1 MRHKTDIERAGERRL
16 AELGQLA
23 SEIAEMTDADA
34 EAAREAAARHL
45 AEHVAL
51 CESAASIGAQA
62 WH

>member
-16 AELGQLA
+16 ADLGQLA

-34 EAAREAAARHL
+34 EAAREAVAQHL
-45 AEHVAL
+45 AEHAKL
-51 CESAASIGAQA
+51 CQSTEIAA

>member
-1 MRHKTDIERAGERRL
+1 MHYKTDIERAGERRL

-34 EAAREAAARHL
+34 EAAREAVAQHL
-45 AEHVAL
+45 AEHAKLCRNAEVA
-51 CESAASIGAQA
+51 A

>member
-34 EAAREAAARHL
+34 EATREAIKQHL
-45 AEHVAL
+45 SDHAKL
-51 CESAASIGAQA
+51 CQSMEIAA